1 MILITA
7 LPDHTISSTT
17 RGVPVSSDIASAP
30 SPRPVTLVPGLD
42 LMKESKAGTR
52 VTGLGDG
59 AEAIS
64 ELTGTPRV
72 VLLIV
77 WSGNAVI
84 KIIYTSYASLS
95 GPPLPAPAA
104 QLAATVA
111 MARDILATL
120 TRA

>member
-1 MILITA
+1 
-7 LPDHTISSTT
+7 
-17 RGVPVSSDIASAP
+17 
-30 SPRPVTLVPGLD
+30 
-42 LMKESKAGTR
+42 

-59 AEAIS
+59 AEALS
-64 ELTGTPRV
+64 ELTGTPHV
-72 VLLIV
+72 VLLIA

-84 KIIYTSYASLS
+84 QITYTSYASLS
-95 GPPLPAPAA
+95 GPPMPAPAA